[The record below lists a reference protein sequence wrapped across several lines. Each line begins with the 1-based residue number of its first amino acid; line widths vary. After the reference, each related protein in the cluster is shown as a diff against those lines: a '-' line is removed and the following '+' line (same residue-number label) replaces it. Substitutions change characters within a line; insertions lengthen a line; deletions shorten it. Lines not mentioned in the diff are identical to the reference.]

1 MSAMGLKLVA
11 CLCMLL
17 DHIGY
22 CIPRLL
28 PLRAVG
34 RLAFPLYVFL
44 LTEGFRH
51 TSDRRRYA
59 LRLLVFA
66 LLAQPAFG
74 LFCFRDPWY
83 PEGSVMVT
91 LLAAFLCLWLL
102 ERCRRSPVLRPLS
115 WLCVL
120 GVCVLL
126 HFGIPKAD
134 YGCRGILLALT
145 FYALPPNSEPE
156 SRREKTLRTLALLF
170 CGVLAVFYQ
179 PILSNG
185 IALLRYVFRGRADFA
200 PLQGWARMQAFS
212 LLAIP
217 LLLLYN
223 GRRGRTPGM
232 RLGRKALQYAF
243 YLFYPLHMLILYWTI
258 RP

>member
-1 MSAMGLKLVA
+1 M
-11 CLCMLL
+11 
-17 DHIGY
+17 
-22 CIPRLL
+22 
-28 PLRAVG
+28 
-34 RLAFPLYVFL
+34 
-44 LTEGFRH
+44 
-51 TSDRRRYA
+51 
-59 LRLLVFA
+59 
-66 LLAQPAFG
+66 
-74 LFCFRDPWY
+74 
-83 PEGSVMVT
+83 
-91 LLAAFLCLWLL
+91 
-102 ERCRRSPVLRPLS
+102 LRPLS

-185 IALLRYVFRGRADFA
+185 IALFRYVFRGRADFA

-223 GRRGRTPGM
+223 GRRGRTPGT
-232 RLGRKALQYAF
+232 RFGRKALQYAF